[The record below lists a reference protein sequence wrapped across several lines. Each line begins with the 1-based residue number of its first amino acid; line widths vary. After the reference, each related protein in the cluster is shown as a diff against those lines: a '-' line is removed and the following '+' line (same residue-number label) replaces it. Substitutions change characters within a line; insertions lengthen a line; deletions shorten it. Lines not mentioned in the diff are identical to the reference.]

1 VPLKPGVVQRLILRG
16 FASGALGGLLA
27 FVFAR
32 ILAEPV
38 VERAIDYESGRDAAQ
53 DAWRRAAG
61 LATVGQ
67 DHDLFSRGVQGNAG
81 LPVGMILFGVAMGG
95 LVAVAYA
102 LVARRMRP
110 RPRPRVVALLIA
122 SAGFA
127 GLFLLPFPK
136 YPADPPGIE
145 HVHSIQTRG
154 GLYLA
159 MVAVSVVSVVAAGLA
174 ARRLAPRLGGWRATL
189 AAFVGLVVWVAI
201 VAAILPSVEPTQ
213 PLRDA
218 SGAVVYPRFP
228 SDLLFQFRLCAIGA
242 QVVLWTTVGLAFGVL
257 VERLTATAPRA
268 ADLAARHQ
276 PTADALTS

>member
-1 VPLKPGVVQRLILRG
+1 MGQRLILRG
-16 FASGALGGLLA
+16 LASGALGGLLA

-38 VERAIDYESGRDAAQ
+38 IQRAIDYESGRDAAEE
-53 DAWRRAAG
+53 AWRRAAG
-61 LATVGQ
+61 LAMAGH
-67 DHDLFSRGVQGNAG
+67 DHELFSRGVQRNTG
-81 LPVGMILFGVAMGG
+81 LPVGIILLGIAMGG

-102 LVARRMRP
+102 LVAPGMRP

-122 SAGFA
+122 AAGFA
-127 GLFLLPFPK
+127 GFFLLPFLK
-136 YPADPPGIE
+136 YPAEPPGME
-145 HVHSIQTRG
+145 HVQSIHTRG

-159 MVAVSVVSVVAAGLA
+159 MVAISVVSVVVAGLA
-174 ARRLAPRLGGWRATL
+174 ARRLAPRLGGRKASL
-189 AAFVGLVVWVAI
+189 AALVGFAVWVAI
-201 VAAILPSVEPTQ
+201 VAAILPSVEPSQ

-228 SDLLFQFRLCAIGA
+228 SDLLFRFRLCAIGV

-268 ADLAARHQ
+268 ADPAARHER
-276 PTADALTS
+276 TADALTS